1 MTFRWEML
9 MWRFDKIW
17 GSLNGKMPLIFSGK
31 SWSETMD
38 LSELDRPNTCCRF
51 PARFPLD
58 QQTNAGIVA
67 MVGNGG
73 QCWWLGRWG
82 PDVFSCSGLTK
93 LLCENASEWSTQHG
107 LIGMK
112 TRLLDFC
119 NVALETILPSKR
131 NSGQTVPKIIPVTIW
146 SVNLLELKGL
156 AKKRSWPP
164 QGMLR
169 NGMFVDPICVESTIF
184 SIFRCL
190 GSVWRGIWAPVSHF
204 PVPSRWYVWMFASLA
219 MTSCVAVKAPIPM
232 ATAQTMPRHLATPMT
247 TTGARGGGRNQ
258 SFGVSRR
265 LRLLRK
271 HHEEINSIKLGVI
284 ICYYYSLCIVLILML
299 LLLPLFPQVEQQ

>member
-1 MTFRWEML
+1 
-9 MWRFDKIW
+9 
-17 GSLNGKMPLIFSGK
+17 
-31 SWSETMD
+31 
-38 LSELDRPNTCCRF
+38 
-51 PARFPLD
+51 
-58 QQTNAGIVA
+58 

-190 GSVWRGIWAPVSHF
+190 GSVWRGVSGHLF
-204 PVPSRWYVWMFASLA
+204 PISQCQAAGTSECLHLWPWPAAS
-219 MTSCVAVKAPIPM
+219 PW
-232 ATAQTMPRHLATPMT
+232 
-247 TTGARGGGRNQ
+247 
-258 SFGVSRR
+258 RR
-265 LRLLRK
+265 RFSWPLRK
-271 HHEEINSIKLGVI
+271 RCPDIWPHPWRPRVPGAGVGTKALVSLEDWDYCASIMKK
-284 ICYYYSLCIVLILML
+284 
-299 LLLPLFPQVEQQ
+299 